1 MPAPTTEIEPIEAQS
16 LKKLSL
22 KSLKR
27 SLELFSPVHGQF
39 PPPDPEAKQ
48 IRLSHKMKVAFGG
61 VEPVVSQ
68 PPRQPD
74 RINEQPGPSNAL
86 SLAGVFH
93 ITMSW

>member
-1 MPAPTTEIEPIEAQS
+1 MLLI
-16 LKKLSL
+16 
-22 KSLKR
+22 
-27 SLELFSPVHGQF
+27 LEVFFVQ
-39 PPPDPEAKQ
+39 
-48 IRLSHKMKVAFGG
+48 MKVAFGG

-86 SLAGVFH
+86 ALAGVFH